1 MSADWLDGD
10 ISPVVGGSG
19 FAIATLIAG
28 IALGSTMYQQQD
40 NRICKGFDGLQPYSY
55 EYTKKIEQCMADGK
69 SVPGK

>member
-19 FAIATLIAG
+19 IAIATVVAAIM
-28 IALGSTMYQQQD
+28 LGSTMYHQQD
-40 NRICKGFDGLQPYSY
+40 NRICKGFAGLDANSY
-55 EYTKKIEQCMADGK
+55 EYTKKLEQCMADGK